1 MWNRTILQFK
11 STITQAQ
18 QASAHSIYALKNVSF
33 SSVNNNLWNK
43 AGMQN
48 MGGRQQTQVFGAPRC
63 FKIVLHLCIQHPLKS
78 QLSKVSQTRRKKKKA
93 HKINNY
99 LSILFHHDN
108 KQMVLIF

>member
-48 MGGRQQTQVFGAPRC
+48 MGGRQQTRIFGAPRC

-78 QLSKVSQTRRKKKKA
+78 QLIKVLQTRKKKKA